1 MHTNKYKYVSI
12 LSAMAVLLLL
22 GIYMWMTYRSAS
34 RDITERAGNQL
45 LWAVSQKYDSG
56 MSLDTVAMY
65 VDSLLS
71 VAGISRDVTLQ
82 QIEGDARNREGVS
95 RNEKVVWQN
104 NERSSSWSMY
114 TKPVSIGRDG
124 SRAIRLALNNP
135 YPELARR
142 LSPLFLIS
150 AIILSFFAVI
160 IIQLLRFIN
169 EQEQMAELRND
180 FSYAMVHDMKSP
192 LSSIIMG
199 AHFLHSGK
207 VDDKPQIKE
216 KYYTIIE
223 EEAEHL
229 LALVNKLLTISK
241 LENKKLILNK
251 WDIHIE
257 PIINDLVEKAK
268 AKSTKPIEVKTFLE
282 VKNVLADEQYL
293 TEAIA
298 NLIDNAVKY
307 SKDEIELSIKTFDT
321 DRYVLL
327 KVRDNGIGMTKEEQ
341 QVIFDKFGRAAIHE
355 KNRKG
360 GVSGFGLGL
369 NYVDQVMR
377 AHGKIALCVALSGV
391 TAFATESGK
400 LAGRAQKSIKA
411 GNFAKGYSQLERAL
425 IASRKEADR
434 RSEGR
439 IIIAMGQVRTMSLDY
454 DMADSLLNYVENEGM
469 DRSTRGMLV
478 KAKMALKN
486 ATEKYSEAVRLCE
499 GFDED
504 DLDGSLKTN
513 CKALSIQN
521 APSLTQAPTTTR
533 KPNRPSRWSASAP
546 TTIREFTTGRTP
558 A

>member
-1 MHTNKYKYVSI
+1 MHKNKYKYVSI
-12 LSAMAVLLLL
+12 VSAVAVLLLL
-22 GIYMWMTYRSAS
+22 GIYIWMTYRSVS
-34 RDITERAGNQL
+34 KDMVERAGNQL
-45 LWAVSQKYDSG
+45 MWAMAYESNARSEL
-56 MSLDTVAMY
+56 SLDSVAMY
-65 VDSLLS
+65 VDSLLT
-71 VAGISRDVTLQ
+71 VAEINRDVTVQ
-82 QIEGDARNREGVS
+82 EVDASGQVIR
-95 RNEKVVWQN
+95 QN
-104 NERSSSWSMY
+104 NDRCSRWSLQ
-114 TKPVSIGRDG
+114 TKPVSIRRDG

-142 LSPLFLIS
+142 LSPLFMIS
-150 AIILSFFAVI
+150 AIILGFFAVI
-160 IIQLLRFIN
+160 IVQLLRFIT

-251 WDIHIE
+251 WNIYIE

-268 AKSTKPIEVKTFLE
+268 AKATKPIKVTTFLE

-321 DRYVLL
+321 DKYVLL
-327 KVRDNGIGMTKEEQ
+327 KVRDNGIGMTREEQ

-377 AHGKIALCVALSGV
+377 AHGGKVTVA
-391 TAFATESGK
+391 
-400 LAGRAQKSIKA
+400 
-411 GNFAKGYSQLERAL
+411 
-425 IASRKEADR
+425 
-434 RSEGR
+434 SEKDKF
-439 IIIAMGQVRTMSLDY
+439 S
-454 DMADSLLNYVENEGM
+454 
-469 DRSTRGMLV
+469 
-478 KAKMALKN
+478 
-486 ATEKYSEAVRLCE
+486 
-499 GFDED
+499 
-504 DLDGSLKTN
+504 
-513 CKALSIQN
+513 
-521 APSLTQAPTTTR
+521 
-533 KPNRPSRWSASAP
+533 
-546 TTIREFTTGRTP
+546 EFTLYIP
-558 A
+558 KI